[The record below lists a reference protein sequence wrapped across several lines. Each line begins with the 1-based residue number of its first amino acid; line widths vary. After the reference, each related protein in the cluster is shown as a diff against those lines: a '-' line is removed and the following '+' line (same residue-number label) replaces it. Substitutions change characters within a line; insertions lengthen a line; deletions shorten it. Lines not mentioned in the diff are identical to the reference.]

1 MYRSLPE
8 RRKSIRIE
16 SSIPVHYKGE
26 QQFIST
32 VSKNIGENGIK
43 FTTSKFIPVFSKLL
57 MDIFLFHNTEPVRIL
72 TEVIW
77 VRKLPRLDLY
87 SIGTKF
93 VELSR
98 EHKRLISHYLETSIA
113 GV

>member
-1 MYRSLPE
+1 MYRTLPE

-26 QQFIST
+26 QQFITT
-32 VSKNIGENGIK
+32 VSRDIGENGVK
-43 FTTSKFIPVFSKLL
+43 FTTNRFIPVFSKLV
-57 MDIFLFHNTEPVRIL
+57 MDIFLFHNAEPVRIL

-93 VELSR
+93 LGLSK
-98 EHKRLISHYLETSIA
+98 EHKRLISHYLEANIA
-113 GV
+113 GA

>member
-26 QQFIST
+26 QQFIMT
-32 VSKNIGENGIK
+32 VSKDIGENGVK
-43 FTTSKFIPVFSKLL
+43 FTTNRFIPVFSKLV
-57 MDIFLFHNTEPVRIL
+57 MDIFLFHNSEPIRML

-77 VRKLPRLDLY
+77 IRKLPRLDLY
-87 SIGTKF
+87 SIGTRF
-93 VELSR
+93 LELSK
-98 EHKRLISHYLETSIA
+98 EHKKLISHYLETNVVGI
-113 GV
+113 